1 MGFWSKAAPW
11 RSNEQYQS
19 IDTLYSQKENIKW
32 YWRFIAQ
39 VAVYMILGGYLI
51 LPTTF
56 DDDPRLRFNKGVL
69 AIIIVAL
76 LTGGYSLTGLVW
88 FACPSTLFRIDH
100 IFIPVFSVSVFAFCA
115 TCYALAASPRYVFSH
130 AAAPT
135 TLALTLASALLYGV
149 FAMMNNRNI
158 QRMRSSV
165 DANQFPRN
173 STTVAPAW
181 QEAGYYQN
189 YNQNMRPSASRSPAS
204 AYEPYA
210 ARSPGSFDGGSM
222 ITVTQQP
229 SEEEL
234 VKQQMAKLLTR
245 PDLGIHQNSSR
256 STFHLDWPQ
265 GEEPDVELEGSA
277 GGGRRKHRTTVDGS
291 QLLVPSAAGRKRSK
305 SAGSAAQHTYS
316 PASNGRRDDRRREIE
331 LNNLP
336 TTSR

>member
-1 MGFWSKAAPW
+1 
-11 RSNEQYQS
+11 
-19 IDTLYSQKENIKW
+19 
-32 YWRFIAQ
+32 
-39 VAVYMILGGYLI
+39 MILGGYLI

-88 FACPSTLFRIDH
+88 FACPSTLFRLDH

-135 TLALTLASALLYGV
+135 TLALTLASALLYGI

-158 QRMRSSV
+158 RRMRTSI
-165 DANQFPRN
+165 DGNQYPPN
-173 STTVAPAW
+173 PASTTPQW
-181 QEAGYYQN
+181 QEGGYYQT
-189 YNQNMRPSASRSPAS
+189 YTQPVPASASARSPGS

-210 ARSPGSFDGGSM
+210 SRSPGSFDGGSM
-222 ITVTQQP
+222 MTVTQQP

-245 PDLGIHQNSSR
+245 PDLGLHQNSSR

-265 GEEPDVELEGSA
+265 GEEPDVELEGS
-277 GGGRRKHRTTVDGS
+277 GGRRKNRTTVDGS
-291 QLLVPSAAGRKRSK
+291 QLQVPTSAGRKRSK
-305 SAGSAAQHTYS
+305 SAGNATRHTYS
-316 PASNGRRDDRRREIE
+316 PAGHGRRESRDDRRREIE
-331 LNNLP
+331 MNNLA
-336 TTSR
+336 TSR